1 MILITDIL
9 IKLSTFFHSLFSHNI
24 NKVSDWSRRPL
35 SEEQITYAMLD
46 AAIIPLLLKAVVEQ
60 SAVLERYNNELF
72 KAHKNLR
79 STIRYTPIK
88 PCEEG
93 FAYEITYG
101 SIKSTLGKNFARQTW
116 PTSQQLIPPL
126 PNLVPYHH
134 PSSYDGSSSSKTKI
148 SKKERAQNKKIGGG
162 VIGRK
167 RPKAIPLKT
176 LPGSLEKL
184 PMPGITLGYTKESCA
199 FRVVGHEMF
208 KTIPDGTYIGFNRRA
223 GVIETTNAY
232 ILFCNFG
239 GGNVFSE
246 FSNKGRLL
254 SFRVKQG
261 TESGRS
267 SETSLYNDER
277 DGKMKKDI
285 LLFARESTRTKYTYC
300 GSCNCTD
307 AIALDS
313 ASKSLVLELNNYD
326 ELIDHKSRISSTFE
340 NLVVCSQKAAV

>member
-1 MILITDIL
+1 
-9 IKLSTFFHSLFSHNI
+9 
-24 NKVSDWSRRPL
+24 
-35 SEEQITYAMLD
+35 MLD

-60 SAVLERYNNELF
+60 SVVLGRYNNELF
-72 KAHKNLR
+72 KSHKNLR

-101 SIKSTLGKNFARQTW
+101 SIKSTLGNNFARQTW
-116 PTSQQLIPPL
+116 PTIQQLIPPL

-134 PSSYDGSSSSKTKI
+134 PSSYDDSSSSTTKI
-148 SKKERAQNKKIGGG
+148 SKKERAHNKKIGGG
-162 VIGRK
+162 VSNIGRK

-184 PMPGITLGYTKESCA
+184 PIPGITLGYTKESCA

-208 KTIPDGTYIGFNRRA
+208 KKIQDGTYIGFNRRA
-223 GVIETTNAY
+223 GVIETSNTY

-246 FSNKGRLL
+246 FSNNGQLL
-254 SFRVKQG
+254 SFRVKKG
-261 TESGRS
+261 TESGRGRS
-267 SETSLYNDER
+267 SEASLYNDVMSSSTSTKR
-277 DGKMKKDI
+277 DGKIPKDI

-307 AIALDS
+307 VIVLDS
-313 ASKSLVLELNNYD
+313 ASASISLVLELSNYD
-326 ELIDHKSRISSTFE
+326 ELIDHKSMTSSTFE